1 MAVILLQLITSF
13 FELKWNKSV
22 KIRTLLVMMIFDD
35 LYVLAVWKSQRSLS
49 KCAWEDPSY
58 FCRPQSEWLCHQQGG
73 HAGASFPHKHHLPLC
88 HDHALWWPPQV
99 QSRSPFMTCIKCV
112 CVHTYACFFIISIFK
127 KRYSQWKQSS
137 KPFPESCHPQITI

>member
-13 FELKWNKSV
+13 CELKWNKSV

-73 HAGASFPHKHHLPLC
+73 HEGASFPHKHHLPLC
-88 HDHALWWPPQV
+88 RYRALRWPPQV
-99 QSRSPFMTCIKCV
+99 QSQAPFMTCITRVCAHICV
-112 CVHTYACFFIISIFK
+112 CFFIISILK
-127 KRYSQWKQSS
+127 KEIFSMKT
-137 KPFPESCHPQITI
+137 KE